1 MERWIKVAG
10 WLKIKDIV
18 ETKKVRHFQR
28 FDVVRLNVGLTSYEK
43 FIFFVIFVCIVI
55 QIIYGVL
62 MLCGISL

>member
-1 MERWIKVAG
+1 MERWINVAS
-10 WLKIKDIV
+10 WLKKKEIM
-18 ETKKVRHFQR
+18 ETKKLKPFQR
-28 FDVVRLNVGLTSYEK
+28 FDVVRLNVGPTSYEK

>member
-1 MERWIKVAG
+1 MERWINVAS
-10 WLKIKDIV
+10 WLKKKEIM
-18 ETKKVRHFQR
+18 ETKKLKPFQR

>member
-1 MERWIKVAG
+1 MERWINVAS
-10 WLKIKDIV
+10 WLKRREIV
-18 ETKKVRHFQR
+18 ETKKVRPFQR

>member
-10 WLKIKDIV
+10 WLKKKDIV
-18 ETKKVRHFQR
+18 ETKKVRPFQR

-43 FIFFVIFVCIVI
+43 FIFFVIFVCMVI

>member
-1 MERWIKVAG
+1 MERWINVAS
-10 WLKIKDIV
+10 WLKRKEIV
-18 ETKKVRHFQR
+18 ETKKVRPFQR

-43 FIFFVIFVCIVI
+43 FIFFVIFVCMVI

>member
-1 MERWIKVAG
+1 MERWINVAS
-10 WLKIKDIV
+10 WLKRKEIV
-18 ETKKVRHFQR
+18 EKKKVRPFQR
-28 FDVVRLNVGLTSYEK
+28 FDVVILNVGLTSYEK